1 MMLVAKPQLT
11 ELRYDPKLHAPKSP
25 SPVPERDIVI
35 IGGGFAGIVTAI
47 KLLDTARSLLRITIV
62 EPRAELGG
70 GLAYSTRESAHLMNG
85 PAKLF
90 SLHPE
95 RPEHFVNYLTRF
107 SGDWSWS
114 DPLAAQMANAFA
126 PRSVYGDYLRSE
138 LARAAARAAPW
149 VTFTHISTE
158 ATEVRR
164 RGARTEV
171 VLANDNVLAADHVI
185 LALGANP
192 SQPELPIDAAART
205 SSRYIA
211 NPWDLESFEQL
222 PRNGRV
228 LLIGTGLTALDA
240 LVTLEKRGFRGRYLA
255 ISRRGRLVFPRREV
269 TPLRDFLA
277 ESPLPKTALGLLRA
291 ARAEL
296 ASVTRARPD
305 WQSLVL
311 AIRPH
316 VSALWERASE
326 VERARFL
333 RHLRPIWEISLHRAP
348 PRAAAL
354 LERGQAEGWFEH
366 RAARLTALEAGP
378 RKTLVARLRPRGK
391 DAVESLTVDAV
402 INCTGASYD
411 WTRGGTRLTANLLD
425 AGIVRPGPLSF
436 GIDADAQAAI
446 ISRDGT
452 VAADISAI
460 GPALRGVRWESN
472 TVVEILHQAIQLA
485 NRITTLPHRAE
496 TTTVELSASA

>member
-1 MMLVAKPQLT
+1 MLVVKPQLT
-11 ELRYDPKLHAPKSP
+11 ELRYDPKLRAAKSP
-25 SPVPERDIVI
+25 APAPERDVVI
-35 IGGGFAGIVTAI
+35 IGGGFAGVVTAI
-47 KLLDTARSLLRITIV
+47 KLLDTARSPLRVTII
-62 EPRAELGG
+62 EPRAALGG

-95 RPEHFVNYLTRF
+95 RPEHFVHYLTQF
-107 SGDWSWS
+107 AGDWSWS

-138 LARAAARAAPW
+138 LARAVARAAPW
-149 VTFTHISTE
+149 ATFAHVAAE
-158 ATEVRR
+158 ATELRR
-164 RGARTEV
+164 RAGQTEV
-171 VLANDNVLAADHVI
+171 VLASGPPLAADHVV

-192 SQPELPIDAAART
+192 SQPELPIDAAARA
-205 SSRYIA
+205 SGRYIA
-211 NPWDLESFEQL
+211 NPWELESFERL
-222 PRNGRV
+222 PRTGRV
-228 LLIGTGLTALDA
+228 LLIGTGLTMLDA

-255 ISRRGRLVFPRREV
+255 ISRRGLLVFPRREV
-269 TPLRDFLA
+269 TALRDFLA
-277 ESPLPKTALGLLRA
+277 EAPLPSTALGLLRA

-316 VSALWERASE
+316 VSALWERASA

-354 LERGQAEGWFEH
+354 LERGRAEGWFEH
-366 RAARLTALEAGP
+366 RAARLTALKAGP
-378 RKTLVARLRPRGK
+378 RKTLVASLRSRGK
-391 DAVESLTVDAV
+391 DEVESLTVDAV

-411 WTRGGTRLTANLLD
+411 WTRGGTRLTSGLLD

-436 GIDADAQAAI
+436 GIDADAQAAVI
-446 ISRDGT
+446 GRDGI
-452 VAADISAI
+452 VAADISVI
-460 GPALRGVRWESN
+460 GPALRGLRWESN

-485 NRITTLPHRAE
+485 NRIATLPPRTEA
-496 TTTVELSASA
+496 TAVELSASA